1 MTYPGGDD
9 AERKSTIGPAEA
21 LRPVVVPPE
30 YLDLGPVELE
40 LRPKRIRIVAWVLAV
55 LLFAFFAT
63 GALLVYVKSAGFNF
77 RPADQV
83 AMVVL
88 GLLLAGGALLFT
100 RPRLRAGRGG
110 VEVRATILT
119 RRVAWEDVLAVS
131 FPDGAQFARLDL
143 PDDEYLV
150 VSAIQAVD
158 RERAA
163 HAIRSLRALH
173 ARYGT
178 PLA

>member
-1 MTYPGGDD
+1 MSGPGGQ
-9 AERKSTIGPAEA
+9 AARPSSTPAEPA
-21 LRPVVVPPE
+21 PVVLPPE
-30 YLDLGPVELE
+30 GLDLGPVELE
-40 LRPKRIRIVAWVLAV
+40 LRPHRIRWVAGLVAV
-55 LLFAFFAT
+55 LMLAFFTA
-63 GALLVYVKSAGFNF
+63 GALLVYVRSAGFNF

-83 AMVVL
+83 GMVVL
-88 GLLLAGGALLFT
+88 GLILAGGALLFT

-119 RRVAWEDVLAVS
+119 RRVAWADVVGVS
-131 FPDGAQFARLDL
+131 FPDGAQFARLEL

-158 RERAA
+158 KERAA
-163 HAIRSLRALH
+163 RGIGALRELH

>member
-1 MTYPGGDD
+1 MSEP
-9 AERKSTIGPAEA
+9 

-30 YLDLGPVELE
+30 DLDIGPVELE
-40 LRPKRIRIVAWVLAV
+40 LRPKRIRCVAWVLAV
-55 LLFAFFAT
+55 LLFAFFAG

-77 RPADQV
+77 RPSDQV

-100 RPRLRAGRGG
+100 RPRLRAGQGG
-110 VEVRATILT
+110 VEVRATVLT
-119 RRVAWEDVLAVS
+119 RRVAWADIIAVS

-150 VSAIQAVD
+150 VAAIQAVD
-158 RERAA
+158 KEHAA
-163 HAIRSLRALH
+163 RGIGALRTLH

>member
-1 MTYPGGDD
+1 MSTPGDD
-9 AERKSTIGPAEA
+9 AERSSTIGASSES

-30 YLDLGPVELE
+30 DLDLGPVELE
-40 LRPKRIRIVAWVLAV
+40 VRPKRIRWVAWVVAV

-119 RRVAWEDVLAVS
+119 RRVAWDDVVAVS

-150 VSAIQAVD
+150 VAAIQAVD
-158 RERAA
+158 KEHAA
-163 HAIRSLRALH
+163 HGITALRALH

>member
-1 MTYPGGDD
+1 MSAD
-9 AERKSTIGPAEA
+9 S
-21 LRPVVVPPE
+21 PVVVPPE
-30 YLDLGPVELE
+30 DLDLGPVELE
-40 LRPKRIRIVAWVLAV
+40 VRPRRIRWVAWLLAI

-88 GLLLAGGALLFT
+88 GLILAGCALLFT
-100 RPRLRAGRGG
+100 RPRLRAGSGG

-119 RRVAWEDVLAVS
+119 RRVAWADVVGIS

-158 RERAA
+158 K
-163 HAIRSLRALH
+163 LH
-173 ARYGT
+173 AVQAVKGLRDLYAKYA
-178 PLA
+178 P

>member
-1 MTYPGGDD
+1 MSTPGDE
-9 AERKSTIGPAEA
+9 AARSSAIGAGSES

-30 YLDLGPVELE
+30 ALDLGPVELE
-40 LRPKRIRIVAWVLAV
+40 VRPRRIRWIAWLLAV

-63 GALLVYVKSAGFNF
+63 GALLVYVRSAGFNF

-88 GLLLAGGALLFT
+88 GLILAGGALLFT

-119 RRVAWEDVLAVS
+119 RRVAWDDVLAVS

-150 VSAIQAVD
+150 VAAIQAVD
-158 RERAA
+158 KEHAA
-163 HAIRSLRALH
+163 RGIGSLRELH

-178 PLA
+178 PLS